1 MLTRLKAWAAAIGGV
16 LLAIVTLGGWVAY
29 ERRGRLKAEAL
40 AHLRKEISDVE
51 REIEAQQKEL
61 DLDIKTRLRAL
72 RARRKRLEAALAKR
86 KEEALTD
93 DSDIVEWVNGR
104 DDG

>member
-1 MLTRLKAWAAAIGGV
+1 MWTRLKAWAAAIGGV

-51 REIEAQQKEL
+51 REIDAQQKEL
-61 DLDIKTRLRAL
+61 DSGKKYTIN
-72 RARRKRLEAALAKR
+72 E
-86 KEEALTD
+86 
-93 DSDIVEWVNGR
+93 INGR